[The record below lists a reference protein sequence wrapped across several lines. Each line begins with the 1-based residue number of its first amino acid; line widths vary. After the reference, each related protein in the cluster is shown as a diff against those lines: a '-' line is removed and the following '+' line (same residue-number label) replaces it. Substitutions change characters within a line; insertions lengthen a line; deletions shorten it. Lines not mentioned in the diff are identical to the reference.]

1 MGYRII
7 EHTAD
12 TGIEAAGRTLE
23 ELFANAALGMTEII
37 FGPCVIAGKE
47 SVNIDLEGTDSE
59 NLMVRWLSEV
69 LHYARQGYLFTGL
82 NVDKIEGNRLR
93 ASGTAIKDP
102 KIPIKTEVKMV
113 TYHGLK
119 IEKGNKGY
127 KARIIF
133 DV

>member
-12 TGIEAAGRTLE
+12 TGIEAEGKTLE
-23 ELFANAALGMTEII
+23 DLFAYAALGLSEIVY
-37 FGPCVIAGKE
+37 GPQAATGKDK
-47 SVNIDLEGTDSE
+47 IIITLEGTDSE
-59 NLMVRWLSEV
+59 NLLVRWLSEI
-69 LHYARQGYLFTGL
+69 LHNIREGYLFTGF
-82 NVDKIEGNRLR
+82 KINEIEDNKLT
-93 ASGTAIKDP
+93 AVGTALRDQGLAL
-102 KIPIKTEVKMV
+102 KTEIKMV

-119 IEKGNKGY
+119 IEKREEGF